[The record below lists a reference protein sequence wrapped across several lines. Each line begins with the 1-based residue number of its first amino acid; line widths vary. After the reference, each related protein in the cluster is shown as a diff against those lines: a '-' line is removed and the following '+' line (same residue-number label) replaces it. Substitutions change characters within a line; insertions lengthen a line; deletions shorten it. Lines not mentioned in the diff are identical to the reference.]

1 VLEVT
6 QAFTTPQTF

>member
-6 QAFTTPQTF
+6 QAFTTPRTF